1 MILATAD
8 SNIYISALQFGG
20 LPLQFL
26 NAARAGAFQLAI
38 SEALIMEIR
47 GVLQEKFHWSEE
59 MLDEA
64 IVGLSNFVQTIKPA
78 QTLNVIEDDPDDD
91 RVLECAIASGS
102 QFIISGDKHLLRL
115 SRYDS
120 IRIIRVAEFLTL
132 IPQPPTFEIPA

>member
-20 LPLQFL
+20 APLQFL
-26 NAARAGAFQLAI
+26 SAARAGAFKLAI
-38 SEALIMEIR
+38 SQALMSEVR
-47 GVLQEKFHWSEE
+47 GVLQEKFHWSDE

-64 IVGLSNFVQTIKPA
+64 IAGLADFTQFVTPTKA
-78 QTLNVIEDDPDDD
+78 LSVIEEDHDDD

-115 SRYDS
+115 AQYGSV
-120 IRIIRVAEFLTL
+120 RILKVVEFLTL
-132 IPQPPTFEIPA
+132 IPQPLTPEIPA